1 MKNTKYIKYAI
12 FAMFS
17 ILALHVS
24 AETISGRVVSVAD
37 GDTLTVL
44 TDDHQQFK
52 IRLAGIDAPE
62 KAQAFGQVSKHQL
75 SSLCFNKQAEV
86 KVVATDKYHRT
97 VGDVFCENTHANEE
111 MVKGGY
117 AWVYRQYS
125 QGFEQF
131 IPLEQAAQE
140 AKIGLWADTQPTPPW
155 QWRRANKRGF
165 R

>member
-1 MKNTKYIKYAI
+1 MINTKYIKYAI

-37 GDTLTVL
+37 GDTLNVL

-62 KAQAFGQVSKHQL
+62 KAQAFGQVSKRQL
-75 SSLCFNKQAEV
+75 SSLCFNQQAEV
-86 KVVATDKYHRT
+86 KVIATDKYHRT
-97 VGDVFCENTHANEE
+97 VGDVFCEKTHANEE
-111 MVKGGY
+111 MIKGGY

-140 AKIGLWADTQPTPPW
+140 AKIGLWADPQPMPPW
-155 QWRRANKRGF
+155 LWRRANKRGF

>member
-1 MKNTKYIKYAI
+1 MKYVIFNKFIISIVFALFASYA
-12 FAMFS
+12 F
-17 ILALHVS
+17 
-24 AETISGRVVSVAD
+24 AETIYGKVVSVAD
-37 GDTLTVL
+37 GDTLTL
-44 TDDHQQFK
+44 LSNNFTEFK

-97 VGDVFCENTHANEE
+97 VGDVFCENAHANEE

-131 IPLEQAAQE
+131 IPLENAAKD

>member
-1 MKNTKYIKYAI
+1 MINTKYIKYAI

-17 ILALHVS
+17 ILAFHVS
-24 AETISGRVVSVAD
+24 AQTISGRVVSVAD

-44 TDDHQQFK
+44 TDDYQQFK

-62 KAQAFGQVSKHQL
+62 KSQAFGQVSKHQL
-75 SSLCFNKQAEV
+75 SKLCFNKQAEV
-86 KVVATDKYHRT
+86 NVVTTDKYRRV
-97 VGDVFCENTHANEE
+97 VGDVFCENIHANKE
-111 MVKGGY
+111 MVRDGY

-125 QGFEQF
+125 KGFEQF

-140 AKIGLWADTQPTPPW
+140 ARIGLWADAQPTPPW
-155 QWRRANKRGF
+155 QWRRSNKRGF

>member
-1 MKNTKYIKYAI
+1 MRNNKYIKYAI
-12 FAMFS
+12 FAIFS
-17 ILALHVS
+17 IWALHVS

-44 TDDHQQFK
+44 SEDHQQFK

-62 KAQAFGQVSKHQL
+62 KAQAFGQVSKRHL
-75 SSLCFNKQAEV
+75 SSLCFNQQAEV
-86 KVVATDKYHRT
+86 KVIATDKYHRT
-97 VGDVFCENTHANEE
+97 VGDVFCEKTHANEE

-140 AKIGLWADTQPTPPW
+140 AKIGLWADPQPTPPW
-155 QWRRANKRGF
+155 LWRRANKRGF

>member
-1 MKNTKYIKYAI
+1 MKYVIFNKFIISIVFALFASYA
-12 FAMFS
+12 F
-17 ILALHVS
+17 
-24 AETISGRVVSVAD
+24 AETIYGKVVSVAD
-37 GDTLTVL
+37 GDTLTL
-44 TDDHQQFK
+44 LSNNFTEFK

-62 KAQAFGQVSKHQL
+62 KSQAFGQVSKRQL

-97 VGDVFCENTHANEE
+97 VGDVFCENAHANEE

-140 AKIGLWADTQPTPPW
+140 AKIGLSADTQPTPPW